1 MRPSRRPLVV
11 DAAGQLQL
19 EQGRPIRS
27 DSGSVAVV
35 VHWSDRPAVSRSAQ
49 TLLREFLDA
58 GYATAFVSAATC
70 DEPLQ
75 FSDRDLVDGIAVYRR
90 SNVGYDFGSWASF
103 LAQFPA
109 TREASRVILANDS
122 LLGPFASIRPVLDAF
137 DACPTDIWGITGTTQ
152 DAAHVQSHMVGY
164 KDGVLTE
171 PALRRFWRGIR
182 VESSKR
188 DLILR
193 YEIGLSRLALAEGY
207 VLAAHFPWNW
217 ATSLGQNPTSAGWRR
232 LIMHGFPFVKRE
244 LVLRPPPEVSDAH
257 DVADVIRQRWGQD
270 VLEWV

>member
-90 SNVGYDFGSWASF
+90 PNVGYDFGSWASF

-193 YEIGLSRLALAEGY
+193 YEIGLSGSRSQRDTSWRRIFRGIGPPLWARTRP
-207 VLAAHFPWNW
+207 VLA
-217 ATSLGQNPTSAGWRR
+217 GG
-232 LIMHGFPFVKRE
+232 G
-244 LVLRPPPEVSDAH
+244 
-257 DVADVIRQRWGQD
+257 
-270 VLEWV
+270 